1 MQNKPNF
8 LESQTNV
15 SPVITEDYEKKT
27 LGELGQN
34 KPNTNPIKPNTNP
47 ISTPKTS
54 FHPQNKPNTK
64 PKKCCGVCR
73 ENFCE
78 RKQAKRGIDVNEQV

>member
-47 ISTPKTS
+47 IQT
-54 FHPQNKPNTK
+54 QYKPNTNPIPEISK
-64 PKKCCGVCR
+64 
-73 ENFCE
+73 
-78 RKQAKRGIDVNEQV
+78 